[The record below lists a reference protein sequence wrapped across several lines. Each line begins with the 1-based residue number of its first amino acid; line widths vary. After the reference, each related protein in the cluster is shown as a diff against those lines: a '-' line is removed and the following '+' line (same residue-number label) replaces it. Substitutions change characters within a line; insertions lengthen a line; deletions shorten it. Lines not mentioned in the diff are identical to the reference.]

1 MTSNPHQGGS
11 LTEMA
16 AEGTTIPNDAGI
28 QNTIPSVPRPDQLE
42 ENSQFHNQG
51 LAEPNR
57 AAAAD
62 NATDVPRSTRDRAG
76 TGEVITGT
84 GNTIG
89 ANQAEGKN
97 V

>member
-1 MTSNPHQGGS
+1 
-11 LTEMA
+11 MA
-16 AEGTTIPNDAGI
+16 AKGTTIPNDAGI

-62 NATDVPRSTRDRAG
+62 NATDVPRSTSDKGA

-84 GNTIG
+84 GNTMG
-89 ANQAEGKN
+89 AGQAEKKHF
-97 V
+97 